1 MEMFDCGTN
10 NRNRTIQKLFVI
22 QITVFDG
29 RGIFNFLSKYFE
41 KKKSVILKVQSKLFS
56 IDETK

>member
-10 NRNRTIQKLFVI
+10 NRNRTIKKLFVI

-29 RGIFNFLSKYFE
+29 HGIFNILSI
-41 KKKSVILKVQSKLFS
+41 SILNKNVSF
-56 IDETK
+56 